1 MSVRA
6 PLCGHGMLV
15 FESTFDLS
23 MKNVNYSTIKTAIVG
38 SNFNDEMMGLKVP
51 KWDKYTLKHYFAKT
65 VSIYVILV

>member
-23 MKNVNYSTIKTAIVG
+23 MKNVNYSTIKTAIAV
-38 SNFNDEMMGLKVP
+38 SNFNDEMIGLKMP
-51 KWDKYTLKHYFAKT
+51 KWDKYTLKHFFLQKL
-65 VSIYVILV
+65 SPFM